1 MYKEFDEY
9 TLLQSTLKKYALK
22 MFKFGNKHITIG
34 SIFNAVG
41 TNYFLFKYYL
51 NYMFTVGFD
60 YIGFCHLTCNM
71 DTIILWNRRVMMR

>member
-1 MYKEFDEY
+1 MHMYVQGVWWVYSFTIHFEKIRLE
-9 TLLQSTLKKYALK
+9 

-41 TNYFLFKYYL
+41 TKYFLFKYYL

-60 YIGFCHLTCNM
+60 CIGFCHLTCKYGYN
-71 DTIILWNRRVMMR
+71 I